1 MKILIIRSYPSYM
14 DVEKKTYNIQELG
27 LAKALVRKGH
37 ICDIVFWTNKE
48 EKIVDIKFDDDK
60 SVKVYYYK
68 GKTFL
73 KNSILNIPESL
84 LEQYDILQIAE
95 YNQIQS
101 WIFAK
106 KYPNKTIIYHG
117 PYYSKFNWKY
127 NLMCKIFDIF
137 CLRRYKKYNTRFMTK
152 SKLAEDFLLKKGI
165 KKENITCVGVGLDED
180 FLLNTD
186 SKETPLSNQMEQD
199 KEKLKLLYIGKIE
212 KRRNTIFLIKLFNE
226 VQKHIPDSRLYIVGN
241 GKDKYMKKIYNLIS
255 KYNLKDKIYHENK
268 IEQKEISK
276 IYKKSDI
283 FLFPTNYDIFG
294 MVLLEA
300 LYFENIVISTL
311 NGGSISLVKNDINGF
326 IVNELDVKRWT
337 KVILEISRKLIAYKT
352 NMKKLENN
360 NLLWDKIVENI
371 TCMFK
376 GKGEWYE

>member
-1 MKILIIRSYPSYM
+1 
-14 DVEKKTYNIQELG
+14 
-27 LAKALVRKGH
+27 
-37 ICDIVFWTNKE
+37 
-48 EKIVDIKFDDDK
+48 
-60 SVKVYYYK
+60 
-68 GKTFL
+68 
-73 KNSILNIPESL
+73 
-84 LEQYDILQIAE
+84 
-95 YNQIQS
+95 
-101 WIFAK
+101 
-106 KYPNKTIIYHG
+106 
-117 PYYSKFNWKY
+117 
-127 NLMCKIFDIF
+127 
-137 CLRRYKKYNTRFMTK
+137 
-152 SKLAEDFLLKKGI
+152 
-165 KKENITCVGVGLDED
+165 
-180 FLLNTD
+180 
-186 SKETPLSNQMEQD
+186 MEQD

-376 GKGEWYE
+376 GKGE

>member
-152 SKLAEDFLLKKGI
+152 SK
-165 KKENITCVGVGLDED
+165 
-180 FLLNTD
+180 
-186 SKETPLSNQMEQD
+186 
-199 KEKLKLLYIGKIE
+199 
-212 KRRNTIFLIKLFNE
+212 
-226 VQKHIPDSRLYIVGN
+226 
-241 GKDKYMKKIYNLIS
+241 
-255 KYNLKDKIYHENK
+255 
-268 IEQKEISK
+268 
-276 IYKKSDI
+276 
-283 FLFPTNYDIFG
+283 
-294 MVLLEA
+294 
-300 LYFENIVISTL
+300 
-311 NGGSISLVKNDINGF
+311 
-326 IVNELDVKRWT
+326 
-337 KVILEISRKLIAYKT
+337 
-352 NMKKLENN
+352 
-360 NLLWDKIVENI
+360 
-371 TCMFK
+371 
-376 GKGEWYE
+376 